1 MYFAQL
7 YQMNIAA
14 RNLDLFGSTLVK
26 IPAPSF
32 IVFYNGDRAIPD
44 VSEQKLSDAFEPA
57 GSTKGFEWTAKVINI
72 GGNHNEGLQKK
83 CRALYDYCSY
93 VNRVKGNLKA
103 GMPKTEAVKDALDY
117 AISENLL
124 DGFFRVQKM
133 EVLNM
138 SLTEFDQE
146 LYDRNRR
153 REGREEGL
161 AEGREEALR
170 ETARNMLAMGLGTHE
185 QIAGVT
191 GLSLADVEKLAASQ

>member
-1 MYFAQL
+1 M
-7 YQMNIAA
+7 
-14 RNLDLFGSTLVK
+14 LDLFGSTLVK

-32 IVFYNGDRAIPD
+32 IVFYNGNRELPD

-72 GGNHNEGLQKK
+72 GGKHSEALQKK
-83 CRALYDYCSY
+83 CRALYDYCRY

-103 GMPKTEAVKDALDY
+103 GLPKTDAVKDALDY
-117 AISENLL
+117 AIRGNFL
-124 DGFFRVQKM
+124 DGFFKAQKM

-153 REGREEGL
+153 REGWEEG
-161 AEGREEALR
+161 EKVGFEQGERSGIVIGKQ
-170 ETARNMLAMGLGTHE
+170 ETARNMLARNYPVTD
-185 QIAGVT
+185 IAEIT
-191 GLSLADVEKLAASQ
+191 GLPLADVEKLAVHQ

>member
-1 MYFAQL
+1 M
-7 YQMNIAA
+7 
-14 RNLDLFGSTLVK
+14 DLFGSTLVK

-32 IVFYNGDRAIPD
+32 IVFYNGNRELPD

-72 GGNHNEGLQKK
+72 GGKHSEALQKK
-83 CRALYDYCSY
+83 CRALYDYCRY

-103 GMPKTEAVKDALDY
+103 GLPKTDAVKDALDY
-117 AISENLL
+117 AIRGNFL
-124 DGFFRVQKM
+124 DGFFKAQKM

-153 REGREEGL
+153 REGWEEG
-161 AEGREEALR
+161 EKVGFEQGERSGIVIGKQ
-170 ETARNMLAMGLGTHE
+170 ETARNMLARNYPVTD
-185 QIAGVT
+185 IAEIT
-191 GLSLADVEKLAASQ
+191 GLPLADVEKLAVHQ